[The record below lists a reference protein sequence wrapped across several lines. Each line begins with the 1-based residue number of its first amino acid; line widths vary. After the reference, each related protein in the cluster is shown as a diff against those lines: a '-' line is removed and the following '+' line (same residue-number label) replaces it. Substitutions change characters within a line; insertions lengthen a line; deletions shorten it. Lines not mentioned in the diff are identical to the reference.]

1 MAHYLGVR
9 ELPVR
14 PEPQREAF
22 VGRRALAADP
32 DLDGVLAPED
42 DARPVAGVRLEL
54 LTQPELLLDFAT
66 NPRLMERF
74 KARLDDYQFIWNSI
88 RENAVMNLG
97 RDEVFR
103 IYGYLD
109 QTPSVAAAAQELPVS
124 GLSTADFSG
133 GM

>member
-1 MAHYLGVR
+1 MVLQKGDTM
-9 ELPVR
+9 E
-14 PEPQREAF
+14 QF
-22 VGRRALAADP
+22 V
-32 DLDGVLAPED
+32 
-42 DARPVAGVRLEL
+42 
-54 LTQPELLLDFAT
+54 DFAT

-133 GM
+133 GL